1 MNRVRKPD
9 LVLPSGSVSITECA
23 ENLFAVIAAN
33 RDIFM
38 RGGAMQELSRDD
50 NGTLSLS
57 VIRPD
62 AFRSRVENYVNVKR
76 WHAVKDEFALKD
88 AICPDETAKAL
99 MASQPCERILPRIR
113 GIASCPVCARISHSG
128 ASGQTE
134 ARVLPMGYHEAAGG
148 VLVTQGETVP
158 SMPVVEAVAFLK
170 GMLDEFSFNS
180 DSDRSRA
187 TAMMITPALR
197 IGGWLRGH
205 CPVFVIEADQSQ
217 TGKGYLLNLL
227 CELYAERP
235 SLIGQKDGGVGSL
248 DESISAALLAG
259 RPFIQ
264 FDNMRGRIASAFL
277 EMVVTAGGLVPC
289 RVPHRG
295 EVSVDSSYFTFTLT
309 SNGVETTQDL
319 ANRSCI
325 IRIRKRTGHKFRE
338 YPDGDLREHIKA
350 NQTTYLGAVFSV
362 IQAWAAAG
370 CAKNR
375 DENRHDFRE
384 WAQSLD
390 FIVRNIMGEA
400 PLLNGHDGAK
410 TSVSNPALVW
420 LRAVALAVENEGHL
434 GREFSAAELAEI
446 CGENGIEIPGAFRPE
461 NDDERRKRVGILMAK
476 LIEKS
481 TSALEFDL
489 YTVTRSVKLE
499 YDHERQQN
507 REKKVYAFARAV
519 TNCPHLP
526 HPPHQPNILSEKSGF
541 FQEVVPLSVV
551 GVEDCITLYNK
562 NLEQTQK

>member
-9 LVLPSGSVSITECA
+9 LVLPSGAVSITECA
-23 ENLFAVIAAN
+23 ENLFAVIAAH

-50 NGTLSLS
+50 KGTLSLS

-62 AFRSRVENYVNVKR
+62 AFRSRIENYVNVQR
-76 WHAVKDEFALKD
+76 WHAVKDDFALKD

-99 MASQPCERILPRIR
+99 MASQPCERLLPRIR
-113 GIASCPVCARISHSG
+113 GIASCPVCARISPAG
-128 ASGQTE
+128 ASGPTE

-148 VLVTQGETVP
+148 VLVTQGAAVLA
-158 SMPVVEAVAFLK
+158 MPVGEAVGYIK
-170 GMLDEFSFNS
+170 GMLDEFAFNTEA
-180 DSDRSRA
+180 DRSRA
-187 TAMMITPALR
+187 TAMLITPALR

-325 IRIRKRTGHKFRE
+325 IRIRKRTGHKFRD
-338 YPDGDLREHIKA
+338 YPEGDLREHIKA
-350 NQTTYLGAVFSV
+350 MQATYLGAVFTV

-390 FIVRNIMGEA
+390 FIMRNILGEA
-400 PLLNGHDGAK
+400 PLLDGHDAAK
-410 TSVSNPALVW
+410 ESTSNPALVW
-420 LRAVALAVENEGHL
+420 LRSVAIAIEMQGRLGEAFQAGALA
-434 GREFSAAELAEI
+434 EL
-446 CGENGIEIPGAFRPE
+446 C
-461 NDDERRKRVGILMAK
+461 DELDIVLPACHDTSEEARRKRVGVMLKRLILEPENC
-476 LIEKS
+476 I
-481 TSALEFDL
+481 EFDA
-489 YTVTRSVKLE
+489 YKI
-499 YDHERQQN
+499 ERKME
-507 REKKVYAFARAV
+507 EKYIDSEQRYKEIRVY
-519 TNCPHLP
+519 H
-526 HPPHQPNILSEKSGF
+526 F
-541 FQEVVPLSVV
+541 FKRKP
-551 GVEDCITLYNK
+551 
-562 NLEQTQK
+562 